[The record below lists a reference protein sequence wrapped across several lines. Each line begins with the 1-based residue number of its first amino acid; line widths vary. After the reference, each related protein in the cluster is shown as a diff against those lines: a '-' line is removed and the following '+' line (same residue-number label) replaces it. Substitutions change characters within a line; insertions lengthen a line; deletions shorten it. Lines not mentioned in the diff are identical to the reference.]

1 MVFLIVNWVLGA
13 LALVLV
19 AHIFPGFRVTEFQSA
34 LLAAG
39 VVGLISAA
47 IFLVFERVRV
57 MSPAGLAISGILLVI
72 VDSFM
77 FRAMALVV
85 PGFAMLGFYPAF
97 SGAFVLLALHLSLL
111 WLQRTRHHAVHSE
124 SLMRP

>member
-19 AHIFPGFRVTEFQSA
+19 AHLFPGFRVTEFESA

-47 IFLVFERVRV
+47 IALVLKRV
-57 MSPAGLAISGILLVI
+57 MSPAGLAISGILLVV
-72 VDSFM
+72 VDSFL
-77 FRAMALVV
+77 FRVMALVV

-97 SGAFVLLALHLSLL
+97 AGAFVLLALHLLLL
-111 WLQRTRHHAVHSE
+111 WLQRTRHHALHSE

>member
-13 LALVLV
+13 FALVLV
-19 AHIFPGFRVTEFQSA
+19 AHLFPGFRVTEFQSA

-47 IFLVFERVRV
+47 IALAFKRV
-57 MSPAGLAISGILLVI
+57 MSPAGLAISGTLLVI
-72 VDSFM
+72 VDSFL
-77 FRAMALVV
+77 FRVMALVV

-97 SGAFVLLALHLSLL
+97 AGAFVLLALHLCLL
-111 WLQRTRHHAVHSE
+111 WLQRTRHHAVQSE
-124 SLMRP
+124 SLLRS

>member
-47 IFLVFERVRV
+47 IFLVFERV

-72 VDSFM
+72 VDSFL

-97 SGAFVLLALHLSLL
+97 AGAFILLALHLSLL

-124 SLMRP
+124 SLLRP